1 VKISGQRGDIT
12 LNSITGAAKIN
23 LERGSLRAS
32 NITGDIAVDGRMD
45 DVTLDE
51 INGSARLN
59 GVISGAIRV
68 SKITKD
74 FAFKSERSDITL
86 ASVPGDL
93 DISGDSLRGTD
104 LKGPSRL
111 VMRSREIHLEDV
123 SGDLE
128 VETTNGEIKVHTAE
142 KAPVG
147 RITLKGKKGDISL
160 VLPSNAGFQMDATTR
175 KGDISS
181 DFGNLNIDQHDGGV
195 SKATGTV
202 GNGAGKV
209 TINADVGDVK
219 ISKG

>member
-1 VKISGQRGDIT
+1 M
-12 LNSITGAAKIN
+12 NGAYF
-23 LERGSLRAS
+23 G
-32 NITGDIAVDGRMD
+32 T
-45 DVTLDE
+45 
-51 INGSARLN
+51 
-59 GVISGAIRV
+59 IRV
-68 SKITKD
+68 SKVTKTVV
-74 FAFKSERSDITL
+74 FKSERSDITL

-128 VETTNGEIKVHTAE
+128 VETSNGDIEIHTAD
-142 KAPVG
+142 KGPVG
-147 RITLKGKKGDISL
+147 RITLNGKKGDISL
-160 VLPSNAGFQMDATTR
+160 VLPSNAGFQLNATTR

-181 DFGNLNIDQHDGGV
+181 DFGSLNIDQHDGGV

-209 TINADVGDVK
+209 TINADVGDVR
-219 ISKG
+219 ITKG